1 MSVQAQKPNH
11 LEKMIENQPV
21 AIDPDDPDRFQM
33 RIARDGTWYHQGRP
47 IRRLALAKL
56 FSTVLR
62 READGDYWLVTPVE
76 RGRIEVEDAPF
87 TAVDMTVEGT
97 GKDQVLCFR
106 TNFDEIV
113 RAGADHPLRLA
124 KNAETG
130 EQAPYITVRDNLEA
144 LITRST
150 FYELV
155 DLADEQWDG
164 AEGELGIWSG
174 GVLFDLGSTAE

>member
-1 MSVQAQKPNH
+1 MSVQPQKPDH

-21 AIDPDDPDRFQM
+21 AVDPVDPDRFQM

-47 IRRLALAKL
+47 IRRIALAKL

-87 TAVDMTVEGT
+87 VAVDMTVEGD

-113 RAGADHPLRLA
+113 PADADHPLRIT

-130 EQAPYITVRDNLEA
+130 EPSPYITVRDNLEA

-164 AEGELGIWSG
+164 DEGALGIWSG